1 MSTPGA
7 DIETLLSRA
16 LQPVD
21 PPDGLSSR
29 LESTLVDLTE
39 AAVVEL
45 ESWELRAMRDPRNWV
60 RPVVAVGA
68 GGVATGALVLGLLGL
83 LAAAGT
89 PRRRVEVAERRR
101 LRGKRQPRDSKARAQ
116 GA

>member
-45 ESWELRAMRDPRNWV
+45 EGWELRAMRDPRNWV
-60 RPVVAVGA
+60 RPAVAV
-68 GGVATGALVLGLLGL
+68 VVTAT
-83 LAAAGT
+83 AGT
-89 PRRRVEVAERRR
+89 ANKDEKEKLQVS
-101 LRGKRQPRDSKARAQ
+101 L